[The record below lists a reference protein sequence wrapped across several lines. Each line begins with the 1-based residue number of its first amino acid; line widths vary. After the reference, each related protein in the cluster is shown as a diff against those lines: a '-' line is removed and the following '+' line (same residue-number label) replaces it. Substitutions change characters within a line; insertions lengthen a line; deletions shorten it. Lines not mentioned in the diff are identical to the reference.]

1 MYEMCV
7 GPQTGSA
14 ELVWHV
20 VARQGAGSL
29 CGIELSA
36 PVPGAAETNRHC
48 LPCMTR
54 FQQLLDVAD
63 KHGADK
69 H

>member
-7 GPQTGSA
+7 GPQTGST

-29 CGIELSA
+29 CGIELS
-36 PVPGAAETNRHC
+36 PVDPGAADTNRHC
-48 LPCMTR
+48 HSCMAR
-54 FQQLLDVAD
+54 FQQLLDTGRD
-63 KHGADK
+63 D
-69 H
+69 